1 MASKSRRKVR
11 PTHRR
16 RATARGLVR
25 VGVQVPKGDADLIR
39 ALAQTLRGETG
50 KADALRSTLT
60 EAVINPEVKT
70 AFDIFGS
77 DLPDDPFVDV
87 FGQPRERG
95 RRPVEL

>member
-25 VGVQVPKGDADLIR
+25 VEVQASKGDAALIR
-39 ALAQTLRGETG
+39 ALAQTLREGTA
-50 KADALRSTLT
+50 KAQAVRSTLT
-60 EAVINPEVKT
+60 QAVMNPEVKT

-77 DLPDDPFVDV
+77 DPPDDPFVDV